1 MSLSIIY
8 VSLPVLSICCQDKS
22 VARLKQIG
30 LRKATRQKLKRPAAA
45 IEDSPEKDAPKE
57 TSTPEPK
64 KQGKKVATPAGTKKT
79 PSPPKKAKS
88 PKEVKASTPTPPKK
102 SKHPKKVKSPKA
114 KSTKKP
120 KSSKSNKKAAKT
132 RKGRKPKNGKT
143 KATFARRVK
152 PGREPSGSFWQSL
165 RDAFENVV
173 ESKIRSPSTMEDP
186 QLKHI
191 QVEHL

>member
-45 IEDSPEKDAPKE
+45 IDDSPEKDAPKE

-79 PSPPKKAKS
+79 PL
-88 PKEVKASTPTPPKK
+88 PPKK